1 MCSHGRARLYVFA
14 GPNPMLEMVN
24 FAEKVGTRLKRQ
36 QVPKRLHI
44 VGAASQSTVKGESRS
59 SPARWRKLPP
69 GRLKLKRSPSHA
81 NFLTGVERTPVRVMR
96 RLRGGETRTRKHDAE
111 IFVGVLGASSYSYAE
126 ATFTQ
131 TLPDWIGAHVRM
143 FRFFGGVPRLIVPDN
158 LKNGV
163 HKASFYDPEINRS
176 YGMMAARP

>member
-1 MCSHGRARLYVFA
+1 
-14 GPNPMLEMVN
+14 
-24 FAEKVGTRLKRQ
+24 
-36 QVPKRLHI
+36 
-44 VGAASQSTVKGESRS
+44 
-59 SPARWRKLPP
+59 
-69 GRLKLKRSPSHA
+69 
-81 NFLTGVERTPVRVMR
+81 MR

-163 HKASFYDPEINRS
+163 HKASFYDPKINRS
-176 YGMMAARP
+176 YGMMAARPSP